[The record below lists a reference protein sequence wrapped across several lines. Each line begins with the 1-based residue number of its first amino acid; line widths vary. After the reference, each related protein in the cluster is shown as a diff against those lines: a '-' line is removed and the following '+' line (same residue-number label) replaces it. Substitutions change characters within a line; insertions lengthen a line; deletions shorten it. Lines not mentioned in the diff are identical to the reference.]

1 MKSEQ
6 KILKMLKEKPED
18 FVSGEYISEALN
30 ISRTM
35 VWKHINALRDCG
47 YTIES
52 VTGKGYML
60 KGIPDLLLPAEI
72 EKGLKTEF
80 VGRQIHHFYELD
92 STNLR
97 ARKIAADSPNGTVV
111 IAEEQFEGKGRTGG
125 AWASPPGGIYLSI
138 ILKPDIPPD
147 QLHRLTLVT
156 GVAAVEVLNELG
168 LNAEIKWPN
177 DILINEKKVCGINY
191 VIIGIGVNANTG
203 IDALPPITMLQATS
217 LKEET
222 GQVVDRIAITQ
233 RFLERFEQ
241 YYAAFLT
248 DGFPSVLKQWRAWTR
263 RRGYGRLSWQRKRPS
278 WRWTS
283 WRFSLP
289 GERPVPSA
297 PVVSLSLCS
306 RIHRYLWSIQLSR
319 ASSALI
325 ARLTSI
331 THT

>member
-1 MKSEQ
+1 MKTEQ
-6 KILKMLKEKPED
+6 KILEMLKEKPED
-18 FVSGEYISEALN
+18 FVSGEDISEALK

-35 VWKHINALRDCG
+35 VWKHINALRDSG

-72 EKGLKTEF
+72 EKGLRTEF
-80 VGRQIHHFYELD
+80 VGRQIHHFDELD

-97 ARKIAADSPNGTVV
+97 ARKIALDSPNGTVV

-147 QLHRLTLVT
+147 HLHRLTLVT
-156 GVAAVEVLNELG
+156 GVAAVETLNELG

-177 DILINEKKVCGINY
+177 DILINEKKVCGILTEIDAEADAMNY
-191 VIIGIGVNANTG
+191 VIIGIGVNANTKL
-203 IDALPPITMLQATS
+203 DTLPPITMLQATS

-241 YYAAFLT
+241 YYVTFLT
-248 DGFPSVLKQWRAWTR
+248 DGFPSVLKQWREYSSTIGRRVKIVTR
-263 RRGYGRLSWQRKRPS
+263 FRTIL
-278 WRWTS
+278 
-283 WRFSLP
+283 
-289 GERPVPSA
+289 GEAVG
-297 PVVSLSLCS
+297 VD
-306 RIHRYLWSIQLSR
+306 HDG
-319 ASSALI
+319 ALI
-325 ARLTSI
+325 VELDDGTVEKEI
-331 THT
+331 TGTCFHL